1 MRKKVNKNLRLVFCG
16 IICTMFIVV
25 SFSTAIGTPIITQS
39 NNTRKENSPI
49 PLKSP
54 VSFKF
59 LNWDFW
65 DNPPHIFTRNLGN
78 VGIGTT
84 SPVAKFHVDNGAVL
98 FNGTTGSTP
107 VSGAGIRLMWIPNKG
122 AFRAGY
128 VSGDQWDDVA
138 IGRYSVAMGIAT
150 TASGD
155 FSTAIGD
162 GTTASGE
169 VSTAMGEAT
178 IARGTTS
185 IAMGLYTT
193 ANGDYST
200 AMGQKIVV
208 NGIGSLG
215 IGLAFH
221 NPDWIVNADNVMSIM
236 GGKVGIG
243 TTNPNSELEI
253 NGNVTAT
260 AFVGDGSGL
269 MNIPGRPLI
278 IYTGDDFDSMANN
291 SPGGG
296 SDEESHEFE
305 PFFSSNLTG
314 MIYLRIEVTAT
325 IELLAQ
331 DVVNRV
337 ELKIQTKEIGGEYI
351 DSMIYK
357 TLRFQ
362 SGYPYHLLSTDT
374 FTYYH
379 SLTNGEKTNGVQI
392 KIFSRST
399 TSPPSGIPACAYF
412 QNFQTVITPV

>member
-1 MRKKVNKNLRLVFCG
+1 
-16 IICTMFIVV
+16 
-25 SFSTAIGTPIITQS
+25 
-39 NNTRKENSPI
+39 
-49 PLKSP
+49 
-54 VSFKF
+54 
-59 LNWDFW
+59 
-65 DNPPHIFTRNLGN
+65 
-78 VGIGTT
+78 
-84 SPVAKFHVDNGAVL
+84 
-98 FNGTTGSTP
+98 
-107 VSGAGIRLMWIPNKG
+107 MWIPSKG

-128 VSGDQWDDVA
+128 VSGNQWDDVA

-178 IARGTTS
+178 TARGTTS

-215 IGLAFH
+215 IGLAYH
-221 NPDWIVNADNVMSIM
+221 NPNWIVNADNVMSVM

-269 MNIPGRPLI
+269 TNIPGRPLI

-291 SPGGG
+291 SPEGG
-296 SDEESHEFE
+296 SDEESYEFD
-305 PFFSSNLTG
+305 PFSSSNLTG

-337 ELKIQTKEIGGEYI
+337 ELKIQTKEIGGVYT

-399 TSPPSGIPACAYF
+399 SLPPSGIPACAYF
-412 QNFQTVITPV
+412 QNFQTIITPV